1 MNVARG
7 VECVDPYA
15 LTKPSALTLDMNPPE
30 CLENSC
36 CESDVESVT
45 ALQTAHEKEEAA
57 SDVTCAK
64 QEDCT
69 SSAEVARK
77 LRQFGAALQ
86 AKADQS
92 QLATAECRRLD
103 VGNRL
108 KQVAA
113 AVKAKAGEGSRPR
126 SATSIEPVRSLD
138 VGRKIR
144 EAAGVIRAKA
154 GKQQPA
160 AALQNQTQESRL
172 RSATVMPPLAD
183 VSARLDSAAKKAAV
197 AVRAKGASR
206 HSMTELQNQTQEPRS
221 RSATSM
227 PSISEGSICD
237 DEGNEHEHEEPS
249 SPTVIR
255 ARSATSLPIPVD
267 TSRLENRHSWSEAD
281 SEAQKI
287 KAASAVQRREKA
299 ARKIKQVVAA
309 EEANAAASGEGVRP
323 RSTTSIEIKP
333 TQSIASDV
341 PFLRNTQ

>member
-1 MNVARG
+1 MNVAG
-7 VECVDPYA
+7 GAECMDPFA
-15 LTKPSALTLDMNPPE
+15 VTKPSALTFDTNPPE

-36 CESDVESVT
+36 CESDVESLT
-45 ALQTAHEKEEAA
+45 ALQTAQEKEAA
-57 SDVTCAK
+57 AGDLTGAK
-64 QEDCT
+64 QQVCA

-77 LRQFGAALQ
+77 LKEVGAAVQ

-92 QLATAECRRLD
+92 RLASVSPEGKRLD

-144 EAAGVIRAKA
+144 EAAGAIRAKA
-154 GKQQPA
+154 GRQESA
-160 AALQNQTQESRL
+160 AALQNQTQESRS
-172 RSATVMPPLAD
+172 RSATVMPPLAE

-197 AVRAKGASR
+197 AVRAKGASH
-206 HSMTELQNQTQEPRS
+206 HSMTELQNQTQEARS

-237 DEGNEHEHEEPS
+237 DEGNEHEHEESNSPS
-249 SPTVIR
+249 SPAVIR
-255 ARSATSLPIPVD
+255 ARSATSLPTPVD
-267 TSRLENRHSWSEAD
+267 TNRRENRHSWSEAD
-281 SEAQKI
+281 SVAQKI
-287 KAASAVQRREKA
+287 KAAAAAQRREKA

-309 EEANAAASGEGVRP
+309 EEANAAASGEGARP
-323 RSTTSIEIKP
+323 RSATSIE
-333 TQSIASDV
+333 
-341 PFLRNTQ
+341 FLRNTQ